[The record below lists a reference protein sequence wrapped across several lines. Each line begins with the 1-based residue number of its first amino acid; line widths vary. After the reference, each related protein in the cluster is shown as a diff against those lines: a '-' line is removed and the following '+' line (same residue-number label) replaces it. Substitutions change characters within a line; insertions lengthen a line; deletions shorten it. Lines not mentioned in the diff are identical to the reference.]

1 MSYDS
6 HQETPLSATHFD
18 DNDKRYRL
26 CCCHV
31 KTWTLVI
38 GIIELVGLIIE
49 VIATIATYASGSSGS
64 SSLGGMIFGI
74 IMLIAGIAVVVL
86 LIQGVRTIKP
96 NWLIPHMVWQVVTIA
111 SSIISAII
119 YFVAAG
125 SANSRKTKVY
135 DTRQERY
142 DPHRERYDPNRERYD
157 PRRENAAAEAQAIT
171 GVTVGGGVALLIAA
185 AISGFFLWVVFRC
198 YKYLKNKV
206 GADQG
211 LPMGSGSGYGS
222 GEKGIRREFSK

>member
-26 CCCHV
+26 CCCHI

-49 VIATIATYASGSSGS
+49 VIVTIATYASGSSGS

-74 IMLIAGIAVVVL
+74 IMLIAGIAVVLL

-96 NWLIPHMVWQVVTIA
+96 NWLIPHMVWQVVTIV
-111 SSIISAII
+111 SSIIMAII

-125 SANSRKTKVY
+125 AANSRKTI
-135 DTRQERY
+135 RQEDPARRYGKRLHEEERY
-142 DPHRERYDPNRERYD
+142 DHGKDAAAD
-157 PRRENAAAEAQAIT
+157 AAAEAQAIT
-171 GVTVGGGVALLIAA
+171 GVTVGGGVALLIGA

-198 YKYLKNKV
+198 YKYLKDKV
-206 GADQG
+206 AADQG
-211 LPMGSGSGYGS
+211 LPMGLGSSYDPA
-222 GEKGIRREFSK
+222 EKGIRREFSK

>member
-26 CCCHV
+26 CCCHI

-49 VIATIATYASGSSGS
+49 VIVTIATYASGSSGS

-74 IMLIAGIAVVVL
+74 IMLIAGIAVVLL

-125 SANSRKTKVY
+125 AANSRKLKGY
-135 DTRQERY
+135 DIRRYNGERY
-142 DPHRERYDPNRERYD
+142 D
-157 PRRENAAAEAQAIT
+157 RRENDAAEEAQAIT
-171 GVTVGGGVALLIAA
+171 GATGGGGVALLIVA
-185 AISGFFLWVVFRC
+185 AIAGFFLWVVFRC
-198 YKYLKNKV
+198 YKYLKDKV
-206 GADQG
+206 AADKG
-211 LPMGSGSGYGS
+211 LPMGSGSSYVS
-222 GEKGIRREFSK
+222 AEKGIRREFSK